1 MQATVPGEV
10 LLRQPAV
17 LARIG
22 LSKSTLWELVRR
34 GDFPKPLRISPR
46 AVAWK
51 SSEIDRW
58 IEGRAAAAK
67 GGAR

>member
-34 GDFPKPLRISPR
+34 GQFPRPVRISSR
-46 AVAWK
+46 AVAWR
-51 SSEIDRW
+51 SSEVERW
-58 IEGRAAAAK
+58 IAERTEAGRAP
-67 GGAR
+67 R

>member
-22 LSKSTLWELVRR
+22 FSKSTLWELVRR
-34 GDFPKPLRISPR
+34 GQFPRPVRISSR

-51 SSEIDRW
+51 SSEVERW
-58 IEGRAAAAK
+58 IEERTEA